1 MQQSCALN
9 YDDTITCAVGN
20 PLPSQHE
27 ASFSVRLNTDKLE
40 STTQQLEI
48 VLIVNT

>member
-9 YDDTITCAVGN
+9 EDESITCDIGN
-20 PLPSQHE
+20 PLPSRHE
-27 ASFSVRLNTDKLE
+27 ASFSIRLNTDKLE

-48 VLIVNT
+48 VLVVNT